1 MKNSKINFKTI
12 GFFVV
17 FIAIVSSCSTKPT
30 GKPSSSGKTC
40 EILVVIDKNKMD
52 GEIGDSLRGF
62 FMREQD
68 GLNQAEPLY
77 TMPYIPL
84 SSFENTDMFQA
95 HRNIIMVNINDSCKT
110 RLQILKDFK
119 SKPQLIFKLSAKN
132 NLEFFKLFAEKRELM
147 LKAIDDLERNRINA
161 AFKAV
166 EKVEIKNHIRNTYAF
181 DMTFPSEFSISKK
194 TKDFSW
200 IRKEAK
206 DFSQGIMIYLFSYTD
221 KNDLSPSRI
230 IAIRD
235 SLTKQWIPGPTDGSF
250 MKTEKRFAPISKEI
264 NFNGLYAVE
273 TRGLWC
279 LENDFMGGPFINYT
293 FVDEK
298 NNRIIML
305 DGYLYSPKKPKRDL
319 LKQIEAI
326 IYTYRQL

>member
-1 MKNSKINFKTI
+1 MKISISNFKLFGLLI
-12 GFFVV
+12 VLFV
-17 FIAIVSSCSTKPT
+17 IITSCSTKPS

-40 EILVVIDKNKMD
+40 EILVVIDKAKME
-52 GEIGDSLRGF
+52 GEIGDSLRTF
-62 FMREQD
+62 FMREQE
-68 GLNQAEPLY
+68 GLNQPEPLF
-77 TMPYIPL
+77 TLPYIPL

-95 HRNIIMVNINDSCKT
+95 HRNIIMININDTIKPK
-110 RLQILKDFK
+110 LDILKDFK
-119 SKPQLIFKLSAKN
+119 SKPQLIFKLNAPN
-132 NLEFFKLFAEKRELM
+132 NQEFFKLFAEKRELM
-147 LKAIDDLERNRINA
+147 LGAINDLERTRINA

-166 EKVEIKNHIRNTYAF
+166 EKVEIKNYIRNTYAF
-181 DMTFPSEFSISKK
+181 DMTFPGEFSISKK
-194 TKDFSW
+194 TKDFAW

-206 DFSQGIMIYLFSYTD
+206 DFSQGIIIYMFPYTN
-221 KNDLSPSRI
+221 KNDLEPKRI
-230 IAIRD
+230 LAIRD

-250 MKTEKRFAPISKEI
+250 MKTERRYPPVSKEI
-264 NFNGLYAVE
+264 NFNGLYALE

-298 NNRIIML
+298 NNRIIIL

-326 IYTYRQL
+326 IYTYKQL

>member
-1 MKNSKINFKTI
+1 MRILKINPKYI
-12 GFFVV
+12 GLF
-17 FIAIVSSCSTKPT
+17 AIILVILSSCTTNPK

-40 EILVVIDKNKMD
+40 EILVVIDKAKMD
-52 GEIGDSLRGF
+52 GEIGDSLRSF
-62 FMREQD
+62 FMREQE
-68 GLNQAEPLY
+68 GLNQPEPLF
-77 TMPYIPL
+77 TLPYIPL

-95 HRNIIMVNINDSCKT
+95 HRNIIMININDTSKSK
-110 RLQILKDFK
+110 LEILKDYK
-119 SKPQLIFKLSAKN
+119 SKPQLIFNIIAPN
-132 NLEFFKLFAEKRELM
+132 NAAFFKLFAEKKELM
-147 LKAIDDLERNRINA
+147 LGAFNELERNRINT

-206 DFSQGIMIYLFSYTD
+206 DFSQGIIIYTFPYKD
-221 KNDLSPSRI
+221 KKDLDSKHI
-230 IAIRD
+230 IAVRD
-235 SLTKQWIPGPTDGSF
+235 SLTKQWIPGPTDGSY
-250 MKTEKRFAPISKEI
+250 MKTEKRFGITSKEI

-298 NNRIIML
+298 NNRIIMI

-326 IYTYRQL
+326 IYTYKQL